1 MRIRIYL
8 TYQEIKDACRRKR
21 DMETSYNASVNDVKY
36 IDLIELERLIQ
47 ANPEYI
53 KLLKEFIEK
62 LEESDRE

>member
-36 IDLIELERLIQ
+36 IDLIELERLIH
-47 ANPEYI
+47 I
-53 KLLKEFIEK
+53 LSIGIVSLLLLLLIQE
-62 LEESDRE
+62 LN

>member
-1 MRIRIYL
+1 
-8 TYQEIKDACRRKR
+8 
-21 DMETSYNASVNDVKY
+21 METSYNASVNDVKY